1 MAVSVGVKV
10 TLCEAVP
17 APGAVDGV
25 VNAKLPE
32 TDATPPLNVD
42 EARVCPYV
50 IAVAVGAVVIV
61 GVALP
66 TVTLAE
72 VVAVV

>member
-17 APGAVDGV
+17 ALGAVDGV
-25 VNAKLPE
+25 MKAKVPATE
-32 TDATPPLNVD
+32 ATPPLNVE

-50 IAVAVGAVVIV
+50 IAVAVGGVVIV

-72 VVAVV
+72 VVALL